1 MTSHF
6 PKDLFTPTEGSNYG
20 LDGYPDMAYGEGVL
34 HQWDNARN
42 LAGIPDGVVGGD
54 PEWSKSAAV
63 DFDTMILPNELSG
76 FEDREI
82 VELSWLDPNQGQDPA
97 RLPHQHFN
105 IVPEL
110 QEAWGKGRHT
120 DGLHFAHA
128 VDTERARYEASLKT
142 DATAQKKSA
151 SDIEAATQ
159 RAWRQV
165 TAGASLEVV
174 AKDLAAAVGVDQA
187 KTIFQGIRSEVGL
200 VGHVYVRADAYPK
213 CASGQWSDTVRKQ
226 ATQAQYVVKKKACGS
241 CALAQ
246 SGRCAAFGGRQLV
259 DAVPYAE
266 AMNTYAPRIAAAGVQ
281 VPHGGDLKKGL
292 KQALKMAREATVKV
306 EGHHHVVSTYMPGEL
321 QHDVLTHH
329 QAQKGQAQALRQAQ
343 LRVARYVKENLIRRE
358 DAAQIVQ
365 SVLDPREMLRRAAA
379 LATKPKEASIYS
391 GQMNDVSADAHRTT
405 STVDVV
411 AAQKQIERTAQQR
424 EQAASREGRRAAA
437 IAAKVSA
444 IQQEIER
451 GVRGQVLAS
460 FIQRTL
466 ARDEV
471 AEASKVLN
479 PILQRTG
486 ALKEERQT
494 RTYEAPQFKAAPL
507 SQKAASGPAHGE
519 VQRLMRWARRKM
531 TEGAVGL
538 ELDQLLAGRF
548 ATSVRT
554 AATNVLTQ
562 LRSTHEGLSGHVY
575 VDAEAYATKT
585 GTEGCSKGALTH
597 RANGIPAVLAMTR
610 CAGCLQRKAKLD
622 GTAVC
627 SVYGKPLV
635 ASAAEVVTN
644 PAKHQ
649 QEMIHIADAPDAEV
663 TASLFANT
671 YDASEFNLGGD
682 SELDHVELSDMP
694 SSEKVGNVFFGGLEW
709 E

>member
-1 MTSHF
+1 MNSHF
-6 PKDLFTPTEGSNYG
+6 PQDLFTPTEGSNYG

-42 LAGIPDGVVGGD
+42 LSGIPDGVVGED
-54 PEWSKSAAV
+54 PEWAKSAAV

-82 VELSWLDPNQGQDPA
+82 VELSWLDPTQGQDPE

-110 QEAWGKGRHT
+110 QEAWGKDRRT

-128 VDTERARYEASLKT
+128 VDAERARYETSLKVE
-142 DATAQKKSA
+142 AVAAQKSA
-151 SDIEAATQ
+151 SEIEGATQ

-165 TAGASLEVV
+165 TAGTALETVAADLVAS
-174 AKDLAAAVGVDQA
+174 VGADQA
-187 KTIFQGIRSEVGL
+187 KAIFQGIQPEIGL
-200 VGHVYVRADAYPK
+200 VGQVYVRAEAYPK

-226 ATQAQYVVKKKACGS
+226 AAQAQYVVKKQACGT

-266 AMNTYAPRIAAAGVQ
+266 AVQAYAPRIAAAGVQ
-281 VPHGGDLKKGL
+281 VPQGGDLKKGL
-292 KQALKMAREATVKV
+292 KKALKMAREATVKV

-321 QHDVLTHH
+321 QHDVLTQH
-329 QAQKGQAQALRQAQ
+329 QAKKAQAQALRQAQ
-343 LRVARYVKENLIRRE
+343 LRVAHYVKENRIRRE
-358 DAAQIVQ
+358 DAAHIVQ
-365 SVLDPREMLRRAAA
+365 TVSDPHEMLRRAAA
-379 LATKPKEASIYS
+379 LIATPKNASAYS
-391 GQMNDVSADAHRTT
+391 GQMNDVSEHNHRTT
-405 STVDVV
+405 STVDV
-411 AAQKQIERTAQQR
+411 AALQKQIDHTAKVR
-424 EQAASREGRRAAA
+424 EQSASREGRRASVIAQKVAA
-437 IAAKVSA
+437 I
-444 IQQEIER
+444 QREIER

-460 FIQRTL
+460 FIQGTL

-486 ALKEERQT
+486 ALKEERQV
-494 RTYEAPQFKAAPL
+494 RAYEAPQFKVAQSSA
-507 SQKAASGPAHGE
+507 KTAFGPAHGE
-519 VQRLMRWARRKM
+519 VERLMRWARQKM

-548 ATSVRT
+548 ATSIRT
-554 AATNVLTQ
+554 AATNALKQ
-562 LRSTHEGLSGHVY
+562 LRATHEGLAGHVY

-585 GTEGCSKGALTH
+585 GMEGCQKGALTH
-597 RANGIPAVLAMTR
+597 RANGVPAVLAMPR
-610 CAGCLQRKAKLD
+610 CTGCLQRKAALD
-622 GTAVC
+622 GTAMC
-627 SVYGKPLV
+627 SVYNKPLV
-635 ASAAEVVTN
+635 ASAAEVVDD
-644 PAKHQ
+644 PVKHQ
-649 QEMIHIADAPDAEV
+649 RDMIHLADAPDAEV
-663 TASLFANT
+663 TSSLFANT

-682 SELDHVELSDMP
+682 SELDHVEMSDMP
-694 SSEKVGNVFFGGLEW
+694 STEKIGNVFFGGLEW